1 MNKTNK
7 EESLQSVPSD
17 DDGIMQDADDRLKAT
32 LLRKEKEL
40 ALLKIETE
48 IMGGSVENLQE
59 CIPEDLEEMYTKGIT
74 QPSPRPE
81 ILPAKPDAYDKSL
94 SDETVKAVRNV
105 HNVSRAHGKNVPVIA
120 GPTQRNHSVVP
131 TQPLKSI
138 PGSRT
143 GVFIPNPGKSINDPT
158 KTRHA

>member
-17 DDGIMQDADDRLKAT
+17 DDGIMQDAANRLKET

-40 ALLKIETE
+40 AALAKYTAPLKGFAVDEEVPVKSI
-48 IMGGSVENLQE
+48 VEA
-59 CIPEDLEEMYTKGIT
+59 
-74 QPSPRPE
+74 RPMKP
-81 ILPAKPDAYDKSL
+81 ISSPAKPDAYDKSL